1 VGKQVL
7 QWGTGYFWNPTDL
20 INIERKSFLN
30 LEGLREG
37 VFGLRSDVTFAPWF
51 HLYTFLDLN
60 GVQDVSKVAFAA
72 RTEFLAGQ
80 VEFGFAGWLKAGEI
94 PVFGVDLSTPLF
106 WDLNL
111 TAEASLSWGDLK
123 DKMDAAG
130 AIYSIRDRL
139 VPKIDLGLS
148 RSFDAFDV
156 QDRILVNAEFFYNS
170 SGYDVDMF
178 EVLEPTVLL
187 PQFLDGYYQAGYYG
201 QYYAAL
207 FVTVNSFFLT
217 NLTLSLSGLANF
229 SDLSAIVMA
238 GLSYAPVNNFTLTLQ
253 LGAYPGRDNR
263 EYTYSNNLLFATL
276 GAKVAF

>member
-1 VGKQVL
+1 
-7 QWGTGYFWNPTDL
+7 
-20 INIERKSFLN
+20 
-30 LEGLREG
+30 
-37 VFGLRSDVTFAPWF
+37 
-51 HLYTFLDLN
+51 
-60 GVQDVSKVAFAA
+60 VAFAA

-80 VEFGFAGWLKAGEI
+80 VEFGFSGWLKAGEI
-94 PVFGVDLSTPLF
+94 PVLGVDLSAPLF

-139 VPKIDLGLS
+139 VPKIDVGLS

-156 QDRILVNAEFFYNS
+156 QDRILVNAEFFYND
-170 SGYDVDMF
+170 SGYDVNMF
-178 EVLEPTVLL
+178 EVLDSANLAN
-187 PQFLDGYYQAGYYG
+187 FLGGYYQAGYYG
-201 QYYAAL
+201 KYYGAL
-207 FVTVNSFFLT
+207 FVTVNSFFRT

-229 SDLSAIVMA
+229 SDLSAIAVA

-253 LGAYPGRDNR
+253 LGAYPGPEDR
-263 EYTYSNNLLFATL
+263 EYTYSETSATSATLLFATL